1 VLPPLTAP
9 NRQQRVYVCVSR
21 AARAAE
27 RHHAAH
33 LIGLL
38 IVVGIPEMEIGVAK
52 PPRVSRKKP
61 LKKRQRAGCAPFFR
75 RRENKTSVRNLP
87 GPRRVGQHAAAAS
100 TCPAPRSHVR
110 AAPNATH
117 PHAATPA
124 PPPPPPAARSLATQQ
139 SPQYRPG
146 APAPFAVLRS
156 RAPRP
161 SYKTTHHLHHACYLK
176 AQPAAAP
183 PSPFLRET
191 RYETT

>member
-110 AAPNATH
+110 A
-117 PHAATPA
+117 TPA
-124 PPPPPPAARSLATQQ
+124 PPPPPRPPARSPHSRALNT
-139 SPQYRPG
+139 
-146 APAPFAVLRS
+146 APAPLPRS
-156 RAPRP
+156 PCCAPARRDLAIKP
-161 SYKTTHHLHHACYLK
+161 RTTCTTPVTSRHSRLL
-176 AQPAAAP
+176 PLPP
-183 PSPFLRET
+183 PSCAKQDT
-191 RYETT
+191 RRHRHGEP